1 MSAAFNRSI
10 TIYTLGLNLLAS
22 GQEVTAPSAQVQ
34 ASAPAPAPQV
44 QPAKAPPSGLPALAD
59 DGYWID
65 NAPINEVFQYLARS
79 AGLQFFHNNELTA
92 PQYNVTGHLK
102 IDDPRQQ
109 MEDLAI
115 AYGLTVYQQRNS
127 VSLLTEAQLGRL
139 PVEVMSYQLK
149 YLRGA
154 SLNRNTEGSASGA
167 GGGSGG
173 AGGAGGGGGGMAGG
187 AGGASGQAD
196 FEKLKAII
204 RPMLT
209 REVGLIEFE
218 EKTNTLLVTDNSVKL
233 ERIRAL
239 LAEIDRPKQQILVNV
254 RVLRIR
260 RNESR
265 QVGIDWSQALGD
277 VGTTISM
284 SQSLNALFNL
294 PDSYQITR
302 TGDPSNPSANLDKLN
317 QEGIGLVFGNTQV
330 QAILRAL
337 EEADI
342 VSQEAAPTLIT
353 EDNEQGTI
361 SIVDRFPVI
370 TATVSSTTAGQ
381 NISEEVRYQ
390 IDEKDPDPTVNPDK
404 SREIG
409 VSLTVTPTLLPDGTV
424 RMKLRP
430 RVAKIV
436 ELVAGRGSN
445 GTAGNL
451 YPRVSES
458 TIEAISRVPAG
469 QSLFLG
475 GFYDYSSTEGS
486 SKIPLLGSI
495 PGLGRLFGAEQKK
508 LEQISL
514 VFVITP
520 QVYDASTEGDIRMMN
535 ARVSDSSAM
544 PPGNF
549 GGLAP
554 LLPGPGWQQFPS
566 TAPPT
571 PVQPR
576 QSWLKRL
583 FSGKSAGAPPPPPP
597 GQPAGPATFR

>member
-1 MSAAFNRSI
+1 MSAVLSRWISSV
-10 TIYTLGLNLLAS
+10 TTGLHLIAG
-22 GQEVTAPSAQVQ
+22 GQE
-34 ASAPAPAPQV
+34 APAPGALVQPAVPPQV
-44 QPAKAPPSGLPALAD
+44 QPAAPTSGGLPALTD

-65 NAPINEVFQYLARS
+65 KAPINEVFQYLARS
-79 AGLQFFHNNELTA
+79 AGLQFFHNNELSD

-102 IDDPRQQ
+102 LDDPRQQ
-109 MEDLAI
+109 MDDLAI

-127 VSLLTEAQLGRL
+127 VSLLTEAQIVRL
-139 PVEVMSYQLK
+139 PLEVMSYQLK

-154 SLNRNTEGSASGA
+154 PLNRVTATSGDLTGGGGAA
-167 GGGSGG
+167 GGG
-173 AGGAGGGGGGMAGG
+173 GGGGGGMAGG
-187 AGGASGQAD
+187 VGQAD
-196 FEKLKAII
+196 FEKLKSII

-209 REVGLIEFE
+209 REVGQIEFE

-239 LAEIDRPKQQILVNV
+239 LTEIDRPKQQILVNV

-260 RNESR
+260 RDESR

-277 VGTTISM
+277 IGTTISM
-284 SQSLNALFNL
+284 QQSLNALFNL
-294 PDSYQITR
+294 PDTYQVTR
-302 TGDPSNPSANLDKLN
+302 TGNPSSPTATLDKIN

-337 EEADI
+337 ESADL
-342 VSQEAAPTLIT
+342 VTQEAAPTLIT

-370 TATVSSTTAGQ
+370 TANISTTTAGQ

-390 IDEKDPDPTVNPDK
+390 IDEKDPDPSTNPEK

-409 VSLTVTPTLLPDGTV
+409 VTLTVTPTLLPDGTV

-436 ELVAGRGSN
+436 ELVAGRGSS
-445 GTAGNL
+445 GAAGNV

-458 TIEAISRVPAG
+458 TVEAISRIPAG

-475 GFYDYSSTEGS
+475 GFYDYNSTEG
-486 SKIPLLGSI
+486 KNKVPLLSSI
-495 PGLGRLFGAEQKK
+495 PGFGKLFGSEQKK
-508 LEQISL
+508 LEQVSL

-520 QVYDASTEGDIRMMN
+520 QVYDASMEGEIDRMN
-535 ARVSDSSAM
+535 QRVGDYAAM
-544 PPGNF
+544 PPGAAD
-549 GGLAP
+549 GLAP
-554 LLPGPGWQQFPS
+554 HLPGPGWQSPPK
-566 TAPPT
+566 TALPE

-576 QSWLKRL
+576 KSWLRRL
-583 FSGKSAGAPPPPPP
+583 FYGKSAGGAPPPQP

>member
-1 MSAAFNRSI
+1 MSTLLSRWIFSLATGFQLAA
-10 TIYTLGLNLLAS
+10 G
-22 GQEVTAPSAQVQ
+22 AQDAV
-34 ASAPAPAPQV
+34 APAE
-44 QPAKAPPSGLPALAD
+44 APPNAQPSQSPPAALSSSGLPALSD
-59 DGYWID
+59 EGYWID

-79 AGLQFFHNNELTA
+79 AGLQFFHNNELSA
-92 PQYNVTGHLK
+92 PQFNVTGHLK
-102 IDDPRQQ
+102 VEDPRQQ

-115 AYGLTVYQQRNS
+115 VYGLTVYQQRNS
-127 VSLLTEAQLGRL
+127 VSLLTDTQLARL
-139 PVEVMSYQLK
+139 PLEVMSYQLK

-154 SLNRNTEGSASGA
+154 ALNRSTVTSGDL
-167 GGGSGG
+167 S
-173 AGGAGGGGGGMAGG
+173 GMAGG
-187 AGGASGQAD
+187 GMGGAAMGGAGMAGGGMGGVGQPD
-196 FEKLKAII
+196 FEKLKSII

-209 REVGLIEFE
+209 REVGQIEFE

-233 ERIRAL
+233 ERVRAL
-239 LAEIDRPKQQILVNV
+239 LTELDRPKQQILINV

-260 RNESR
+260 RNEAR

-284 SQSLNALFNL
+284 QQSLNALFNL
-294 PDSYQITR
+294 PDTYQIAR
-302 TGDPSNPSANLDKLN
+302 TGDPSNSTASLNKLN
-317 QEGIGLVFGNTQV
+317 QEGVGLVFGNTQV

-361 SIVDRFPVI
+361 SVVDRFPVI
-370 TATVSSTTAGQ
+370 TANVSSTTAGQ

-390 IDEKDPDPTVNPDK
+390 IDEKDPDPSTNPER

-409 VSLTVTPTLLPDGTV
+409 VTLTVTPTLLPDGTV

-445 GTAGNL
+445 GTAGNV

-469 QSLFLG
+469 RSLFLG
-475 GFYDYSSTEGS
+475 GFYDYNNNEGNN
-486 SKIPLLGSI
+486 KIPLLGSL
-495 PGLGRLFGAEQKK
+495 PGFGRLFGSEKKK
-508 LEQISL
+508 LEQVSL

-520 QVYDASTEGDIRMMN
+520 QVYDASMEGEIEQMN
-535 ARVSDSSAM
+535 QRVGGYSAM
-544 PPGNF
+544 PAEA
-549 GGLAP
+549 GGALAP
-554 LLPGPGWQQFPS
+554 LLPEPGWKSPS
-566 TAPPT
+566 KTTVPEPAPS
-571 PVQPR
+571 Q
-576 QSWLKRL
+576 QSWLRRL
-583 FSGKSAGAPPPPPP
+583 FGSR
-597 GQPAGPATFR
+597 PAGGASPTQAGKPTGRATLR

>member
-1 MSAAFNRSI
+1 MSAVLTRWISSI
-10 TIYTLGLNLLAS
+10 TSGLHLFAG
-22 GQEVTAPSAQVQ
+22 GQEAPAPVAPPQSAPAAQVQ
-34 ASAPAPAPQV
+34 PVAAA
-44 QPAKAPPSGLPALAD
+44 GLPALAD

-79 AGLQFFHNNELTA
+79 AGLQFFHNNELNS

-102 IDDPRQQ
+102 LDDPRQQ
-109 MEDLAI
+109 MEDLAL

-127 VSLLTEAQLGRL
+127 VSLLTEAQLSRL
-139 PVEVMSYQLK
+139 PLEVMSYQLK

-154 SLNRNTEGSASGA
+154 PLNRLSVTSGDLSGGA
-167 GGGSGG
+167 GGGAAAGGGGMGGGGMGG
-173 AGGAGGGGGGMAGG
+173 AGGAGR
-187 AGGASGQAD
+187 AD
-196 FEKLKAII
+196 FEKLKSII

-209 REVGLIEFE
+209 RDVGQIEFE

-233 ERIRAL
+233 ERVRAL

-265 QVGIDWSQALGD
+265 QVGIDWSQALGNT
-277 VGTTISM
+277 GTTITM
-284 SQSLNALFNL
+284 EQSLNALFNL
-294 PDSYQITR
+294 PDTHTITR
-302 TGDPSNPSANLDKLN
+302 TGNPSSPTAALEKIN

-342 VSQEAAPTLIT
+342 VTQEAAPTLIT

-370 TATVSSTTAGQ
+370 TANISTTSAGQ

-390 IDEKDPDPTVNPDK
+390 IDTKDPDPSTNPEK

-409 VSLTVTPTLLPDGTV
+409 VTLTVTPTLLPDGTV

-436 ELVAGRGSN
+436 ELVAGRGST
-445 GTAGNL
+445 GTAGNV

-458 TIEAISRVPAG
+458 TVEAISRIPAG

-475 GFYDYSSTEGS
+475 GFYDYNSTDGNN
-486 SKIPLLGSI
+486 KVPLLGSI
-495 PGLGRLFGAEQKK
+495 PGFGRLFSSEQKK
-508 LEQISL
+508 LEQVSL

-520 QVYDASTEGDIRMMN
+520 QVYDASMANEIRQMN
-535 ARVSDSSAM
+535 QHVNDFVAM
-544 PPGNF
+544 PPGAT

-554 LLPGPGWQQFPS
+554 LLPGPGWQQPS
-566 TAPPT
+566 KAALPE

-576 QSWLKRL
+576 PSLLRRI
-583 FSGKSAGAPPPPPP
+583 FYGKSAGGAPPPQP

>member
-1 MSAAFNRSI
+1 MSAVLSRWIFSLTA
-10 TIYTLGLNLLAS
+10 GLHLLAG
-22 GQEVTAPSAQVQ
+22 GQE
-34 ASAPAPAPQV
+34 APAPDAAG
-44 QPAKAPPSGLPALAD
+44 QPATAQMQPAAQAAGGLPALAD

-79 AGLQFFHNNELTA
+79 IGLQFFHNNELSS

-102 IDDPRQQ
+102 LDDPRQQ
-109 MEDLAI
+109 MEDLAL

-127 VSLLTEAQLGRL
+127 VSLLTETQLSRL
-139 PVEVMSYQLK
+139 PLEVMSYQLK

-154 SLNRNTEGSASGA
+154 PLNRVTATSGDLSGASG
-167 GGGSGG
+167 
-173 AGGAGGGGGGMAGG
+173 GGAGGGGGGMGGG
-187 AGGASGQAD
+187 AGQAD
-196 FEKLKAII
+196 FEKLKSII

-209 REVGLIEFE
+209 REVGQIEFE

-239 LAEIDRPKQQILVNV
+239 LADIDRPKQQILVNV

-260 RNESR
+260 RDESR
-265 QVGIDWSQALGD
+265 RVGVDWSQALGD

-284 SQSLNALFNL
+284 RQSLNALFNL
-294 PDSYQITR
+294 PDTYQITR
-302 TGDPSNPSANLDKLN
+302 TGDPSNPASSLDKIN

-337 EEADI
+337 EAADL
-342 VSQEAAPTLIT
+342 VTQEAAPTLIT

-370 TATVSSTTAGQ
+370 TANISTTTAGQ

-390 IDEKDPDPTVNPDK
+390 IDTKDPDPSTNPEK

-409 VSLTVTPTLLPDGTV
+409 VTLTVTPTLLPDGTV

-436 ELVAGRGSN
+436 ELVAGRGSS
-445 GTAGNL
+445 GTAGNV

-458 TIEAISRVPAG
+458 TVEAISRIPAG

-475 GFYDYSSTEGS
+475 GFYDYNSLEGNN
-486 SKIPLLGSI
+486 KVPLLGSI
-495 PGLGRLFGAEQKK
+495 PGIGKLFGSEQKK
-508 LEQISL
+508 LEQVSL

-520 QVYDASTEGDIRMMN
+520 QVYDASMEGEIGQMN
-535 ARVSDSSAM
+535 ARVSDFAAL
-544 PPGNF
+544 PPGAS

-554 LLPGPGWQQFPS
+554 LLPGPGWQ
-566 TAPPT
+566 APPKSALPE

-576 QSWLKRL
+576 QSWLRRL
-583 FSGKSAGAPPPPPP
+583 FYGKSAGGAPPPEP
-597 GQPAGPATFR
+597 GQPAGPANFR

>member
-1 MSAAFNRSI
+1 MSAVFPRWI
-10 TIYTLGLNLLAS
+10 THITAGLHLVAVA
-22 GQEVTAPSAQVQ
+22 QEAPVPGSSLQ
-34 ASAPAPAPQV
+34 SS
-44 QPAKAPPSGLPALAD
+44 QPAQFQPSNASNGGLPALAD

-79 AGLQFFHNNELTA
+79 AGLQFFHNNELNA
-92 PQYNVTGHLK
+92 PQYNVTGQLK
-102 IDDPRQQ
+102 IDDSRQQ
-109 MEDLAI
+109 MENLAI

-154 SLNRNTEGSASGA
+154 PLNRSTVGSAAGA
-167 GGGSGG
+167 GGG
-173 AGGAGGGGGGMAGG
+173 ADGGAGGGAGGGAVGGSAAGATG
-187 AGGASGQAD
+187 TAD
-196 FEKLKAII
+196 FEKLKAIL

-209 REVGLIEFE
+209 RDVGLIEFE

-260 RNESR
+260 RDESR

-294 PDSYQITR
+294 PDTKTITS
-302 TGDPSNPSANLDKLN
+302 TGNPSNPTATLDQLN

-390 IDEKDPDPTVNPDK
+390 IDEKDPDPSVNPDK

-436 ELVAGRGSN
+436 ELVAGRSSN
-445 GTAGNL
+445 GTAGNA

-458 TIEAISRVPAG
+458 TIEAISRIPAG
-469 QSLFLG
+469 KSLFLG
-475 GFYDYSSTEGS
+475 GFYDYNSTNGN
-486 SKIPLLGSI
+486 SKVPILGSI
-495 PGLGRLFGAEQKK
+495 PGIGRLFGAESRK

-520 QVYDASTEGDIRMMN
+520 QVYDASMEGDIRLMN
-535 ARVSDSSAM
+535 EQVSDYSAIS
-544 PPGNF
+544 PGTF
-549 GGLAP
+549 EGLSP
-554 LLPGPGWQQFPS
+554 LVPGAGSQQSLPVTSPS
-566 TAPPT
+566 
-571 PVQPR
+571 PVEPR
-576 QSWLKRL
+576 KSWFRRL
-583 FSGKSAGAPPPPPP
+583 FNHRSAGATPSEEH
-597 GQPAGPATFR
+597 AGRATFR

>member
-1 MSAAFNRSI
+1 MSAVISRWISSLTA
-10 TIYTLGLNLLAS
+10 GLHLFAG
-22 GQEVTAPSAQVQ
+22 GQE
-34 ASAPAPAPQV
+34 APAPGAPA
-44 QPAKAPPSGLPALAD
+44 QPATPPQFQSAAPAAGGLPALAD

-79 AGLQFFHNNELTA
+79 AGLQFFHNNELSA

-102 IDDPRQQ
+102 LDDPRQQ
-109 MEDLAI
+109 MEDLAL

-127 VSLLTEAQLGRL
+127 VSLLTETQLSRL
-139 PVEVMSYQLK
+139 PLEVMSYQLK

-154 SLNRNTEGSASGA
+154 PLNRVTATSGDLSGTS
-167 GGGSGG
+167 GGGG
-173 AGGAGGGGGGMAGG
+173 GGGGGGMGG
-187 AGGASGQAD
+187 GGGPGQAD
-196 FEKLKAII
+196 FEKLKSII

-209 REVGLIEFE
+209 REVGQIEFE

-233 ERIRAL
+233 ERVRAL

-277 VGTTISM
+277 LGTTITM
-284 SQSLNALFNL
+284 RQSLNALFNL
-294 PDSYQITR
+294 PDTYQITR
-302 TGDPSNPSANLDKLN
+302 TGDPSNPTAALDKLN

-337 EEADI
+337 EAADI
-342 VSQEAAPTLIT
+342 VTQEAAPTLIT

-370 TATVSSTTAGQ
+370 TANISTTTAGQ

-390 IDEKDPDPTVNPDK
+390 IDEKDPDPSTNPEK

-409 VSLTVTPTLLPDGTV
+409 VTLTVTPTLLPDGTV

-436 ELVAGRGSN
+436 ELVAGRGSS
-445 GTAGNL
+445 GTAGNV

-458 TIEAISRVPAG
+458 TVEAISRIPAG

-475 GFYDYSSTEGS
+475 GFYDYNSTEGNN
-486 SKIPLLGSI
+486 KVPLLSSI
-495 PGLGRLFGAEQKK
+495 PGFGKLFGSEEKK
-508 LEQISL
+508 LEQVSL

-520 QVYDASTEGDIRMMN
+520 RVYDASMEGEIEAVN
-535 ARVSDSSAM
+535 QRVGDYAAM
-544 PPGNF
+544 PPGAA

-554 LLPGPGWQQFPS
+554 LLPGPGWQSPPK
-566 TAPPT
+566 TALPE

-576 QSWLKRL
+576 QSWLRRL
-583 FSGKSAGAPPPPPP
+583 FYGKSAGGAPPPQP
-597 GQPAGPATFR
+597 GQPAGPANFR

>member
-1 MSAAFNRSI
+1 MSAVLSRWISSLS
-10 TIYTLGLNLLAS
+10 TGLHLLAG
-22 GQEVTAPSAQVQ
+22 GQE
-34 ASAPAPAPQV
+34 APAPGAAAQPEPPPQIQTAAP
-44 QPAKAPPSGLPALAD
+44 AAGGLPALAD

-65 NAPINEVFQYLARS
+65 NAPINEVFQYLSRS
-79 AGLQFFHNNELTA
+79 AGLQFFHNNELSS

-102 IDDPRQQ
+102 LDDPRQQ
-109 MEDLAI
+109 MEDLAL
-115 AYGLTVYQQRNS
+115 AYGLTVYQQRNA
-127 VSLLTEAQLGRL
+127 VSLLTETQLARL
-139 PVEVMSYQLK
+139 PLEVMSYQLK

-154 SLNRNTEGSASGA
+154 PLNRVTATSGDLSGAGA
-167 GGGSGG
+167 GGGGMGGG
-173 AGGAGGGGGGMAGG
+173 AGGA
-187 AGGASGQAD
+187 GQAD

-209 REVGLIEFE
+209 REVGQIEFE

-233 ERIRAL
+233 ERVRAL

-265 QVGIDWSQALGD
+265 QVGIDWSQSLGD

-284 SQSLNALFNL
+284 QQSLNALFNL
-294 PDSYQITR
+294 PDTYQITR
-302 TGDPSNPSANLDKLN
+302 TGDPSNPTASLDKLN

-342 VSQEAAPTLIT
+342 VTQEAAPTLIT

-370 TATVSSTTAGQ
+370 TANISTTTAGQ

-390 IDEKDPDPTVNPDK
+390 IDEKDPDPSINPEK

-409 VSLTVTPTLLPDGTV
+409 VTLTVTPTLLPDGTV

-436 ELVAGRGSN
+436 ELVAGRGSS
-445 GTAGNL
+445 GTAGNV

-458 TIEAISRVPAG
+458 TVEAISRIPAG

-475 GFYDYSSTEGS
+475 GFYDYNSTEGNN
-486 SKIPLLGSI
+486 KVPLLSSI
-495 PGLGRLFGAEQKK
+495 PGFGKLFGSEQKK
-508 LEQISL
+508 LEQVSL

-520 QVYDASTEGDIRMMN
+520 QVYDASMEGEIRQVN
-535 ARVSDSSAM
+535 QRVADFAAM
-544 PPGNF
+544 PPGAT
-549 GGLAP
+549 GSLAP
-554 LLPGPGWQQFPS
+554 LLPGPGWQQPPK
-566 TAPPT
+566 TALPE

-576 QSWLKRL
+576 QSWLRRL
-583 FSGKSAGAPPPPPP
+583 FYGKSAGGAPPPQP
-597 GQPAGPATFR
+597 GQPAGPANFR